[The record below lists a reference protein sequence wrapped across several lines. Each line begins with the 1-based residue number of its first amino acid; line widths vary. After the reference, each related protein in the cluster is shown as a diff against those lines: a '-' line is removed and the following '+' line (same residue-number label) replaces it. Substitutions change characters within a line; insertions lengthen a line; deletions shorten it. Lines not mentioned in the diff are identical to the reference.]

1 MASSRP
7 TINTLIKAI
16 SEPSCRTLGDVTRL
30 LTPNNSADKISFT
43 SSGDPQNQRRL
54 FEKIMDFPA
63 PETEQDFNNL
73 MTAIIESGLT
83 SNLETAE
90 FVFAKRAIEKKNHEW
105 ISACSLYGM
114 EGLWSA
120 LPSSEKLLEQY
131 LQSPDVSRQVRWR
144 FGQQALKIIRGKNDF
159 IPWTIRAMVIL
170 ETLLKIEDGEG
181 FPASKTDVK
190 NIHTTLEHR
199 LKNQSFPLL
208 GSWCKRERLHDA
220 RERVGTIEAKPSFK
234 F

>member
-1 MASSRP
+1 MACPRFFAP
-7 TINTLIKAI
+7 TKAI
-16 SEPSCRTLGDVTRL
+16 
-30 LTPNNSADKISFT
+30 A
-43 SSGDPQNQRRL
+43 
-54 FEKIMDFPA
+54 
-63 PETEQDFNNL
+63 
-73 MTAIIESGLT
+73 ESGVT
-83 SNLETAE
+83 QSLETAE
-90 FVFAKRAIEKKNHEW
+90 FVLAKRAIEQKNHEW

-131 LQSPDVSRQVRWR
+131 LQSPDLSRQMRWR

-159 IPWTIRAMVIL
+159 IPWTIRAMVVL